1 MIQANKFVETQAKAI
16 ESAKALADIAI
27 ENAKAVSEIQLEVL
41 KDALATTHIKA
52 CHLLSIKEPKE
63 VLEVVKPEYAQTVI
77 AEVAVVQ
84 SKVTKVI
91 RKANHQVIEMIE
103 SAIDES
109 KTDLKKV
116 AKESMKHVPTGF
128 EGIAN
133 AFDYVF
139 DAALQTFDQAYIASK
154 DAYIA
159 FEKTVD
165 SAMTSLHGQVAP
177 AGKPAAKTR
186 KAIAA

>member
-16 ESAKALADIAI
+16 ESAKALADIAV

-41 KDALATTHIKA
+41 KDALATTHIKD

-103 SAIDES
+103 STIDES

-133 AFDYVF
+133 SFDYVF

-165 SAMTSLHGQVAP
+165 SAMTSLHGQAVP
-177 AGKPAAKTR
+177 AGKPSTKTR